1 MYYTNNETKMY
12 IYYLYIFENENESN
26 FKFKLFAV
34 YELDIVLVLVLRWVE
49 CGVMRWGGSVMR
61 NELCDRE
68 TIKMLLSRGK

>member
-34 YELDIVLVLVLRWVE
+34 YELDIVLVLVHRWVVL
-49 CGVMRWGGSVMR
+49 GVMLWSGVGNEKWVMWPR
-61 NELCDRE
+61 DY
-68 TIKMLLSRGK
+68 